1 MATTQFDNVYHGSGK
16 LLGMI
21 RFSDAGLGWKP
32 LDEGATVTIPA
43 EQMTAFAWLRVA
55 RQFQLKIRLK
65 GTSDQEEGEHVA
77 TFENF
82 QRDDHAK
89 LEQVL
94 RECYDKPLET
104 IEVSTRGWNWG
115 AADVDEHDIR
125 FFVKNKLAFSL
136 PLANIANSNI
146 AGRTEV
152 SMEFINPKDQQ
163 PEQNTGAAS
172 SADALPFQGSKK
184 NRPDQLV
191 EMRLYIPGQVERDEA
206 EDEEDEKDVKEE
218 DQELEEE
225 EEGEEEDGEEESA
238 ALAFHNTIKAKADIG
253 QVAGD
258 GILVLKEVLVLTPRG
273 RYDIDMFPSFL
284 RLRGKTYDYK
294 ILYSS
299 ITQLFLLPKPDEV
312 HVLFIVALDPPI
324 RQGQTRYPFLVLQF
338 PREEEMDAELNL
350 DEETIQTKYEGKLK
364 KRYEEP
370 TFRIVTNLF
379 RVFSQQKVHVPT
391 GFTNSTGQECVRC
404 NVKANDGVLYP
415 LNRGLIWVSKQP
427 VLISYNDV
435 HQFVFSRV
443 GGAVASAKTFD
454 MRVELSHGV
463 DHTFQSISREELDNL
478 NHFFAERKLRV
489 KNELTEEAMGIK
501 ASVDELLGD
510 DDDEDESGKRR
521 RDDDDDDDKLPQQ
534 HVFQKLQ
541 YLRKLA
547 NHPSLVLDPAVPAQK
562 KLLDQ
567 VNASRGTLAGLIH
580 APKLQALRQLLLDCG
595 IGVES
600 QSNDAALIGADTGA
614 SVSQHRV
621 LIFCQMKQ
629 MLDVIERDLFRALMP
644 SVTYLRLDGS
654 VSSDR
659 RHGIVQ
665 SFNADPSID
674 ILLLTTSVGGLGLT
688 LTGADTVIFV
698 EHDWNP
704 MKDLQAMDRAHRL
717 GQKKVV
723 NVYRLITRDTL
734 EANIMGLQQFKMNI
748 ANSVVTQQNKSM
760 ENMDTDRILD
770 LFGPAAAEP
779 AIGQASVSAQNAKS
793 KTKGISQKALLAS
806 LQHTPDV
813 HNDEEY
819 ADMEQWRPTAS

>member
-152 SMEFINPKDQQ
+152 SMEFINPKDKQ
-163 PEQNTGAAS
+163 PEKNTGAAS

-521 RDDDDDDDKLPQQ
+521 RDDDDDDDEEEDED
-534 HVFQKLQ
+534 FE
-541 YLRKLA
+541 A
-547 NHPSLVLDPAVPAQK
+547 ESDDDDGGSPSEGSSDDEDDDAVP
-562 KLLDQ
+562 DE
-567 VNASRGTLAGLIH
+567 
-580 APKLQALRQLLLDCG
+580 D
-595 IGVES
+595 
-600 QSNDAALIGADTGA
+600 
-614 SVSQHRV
+614 
-621 LIFCQMKQ
+621 
-629 MLDVIERDLFRALMP
+629 
-644 SVTYLRLDGS
+644 
-654 VSSDR
+654 
-659 RHGIVQ
+659 
-665 SFNADPSID
+665 DP
-674 ILLLTTSVGGLGLT
+674 
-688 LTGADTVIFV
+688 
-698 EHDWNP
+698 P
-704 MKDLQAMDRAHRL
+704 
-717 GQKKVV
+717 
-723 NVYRLITRDTL
+723 
-734 EANIMGLQQFKMNI
+734 
-748 ANSVVTQQNKSM
+748 
-760 ENMDTDRILD
+760 
-770 LFGPAAAEP
+770 
-779 AIGQASVSAQNAKS
+779 KS
-793 KTKGISQKALLAS
+793 KKPRT
-806 LQHTPDV
+806 
-813 HNDEEY
+813 
-819 ADMEQWRPTAS
+819 